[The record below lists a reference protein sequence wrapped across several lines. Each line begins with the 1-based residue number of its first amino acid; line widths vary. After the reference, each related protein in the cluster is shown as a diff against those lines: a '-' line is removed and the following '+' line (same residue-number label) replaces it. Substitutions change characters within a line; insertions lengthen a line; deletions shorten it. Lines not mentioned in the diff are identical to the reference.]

1 MKTIIL
7 FFSICILSCLNS
19 YAQGYEKLKDP
30 DVIPAKI
37 EIAKKFTTNYL
48 TTQRNG
54 SYYQFKDEAVD
65 IIKNSLTAENQK
77 AGYKQLKDNFGDF
90 KSLEYAET
98 WIQKNNSNF
107 KIYRFKGNFDKSNRK
122 LEIRVI
128 LNEEDKIAGF
138 WIRPWSDMLN

>member
-1 MKTIIL
+1 MT
-7 FFSICILSCLNS
+7 
-19 YAQGYEKLKDP
+19 A
-30 DVIPAKI
+30 
-37 EIAKKFTTNYL
+37 
-48 TTQRNG
+48 QRNG

-65 IIKNSLTAENQK
+65 IFKNSLTAENQK

-98 WIQKNNSNF
+98 WIQKNNANF
-107 KIYRFKGNFDKSNRK
+107 KICRFKGNFDKSNRK

-128 LNEEDKIAGF
+128 LNGQDKIAGF